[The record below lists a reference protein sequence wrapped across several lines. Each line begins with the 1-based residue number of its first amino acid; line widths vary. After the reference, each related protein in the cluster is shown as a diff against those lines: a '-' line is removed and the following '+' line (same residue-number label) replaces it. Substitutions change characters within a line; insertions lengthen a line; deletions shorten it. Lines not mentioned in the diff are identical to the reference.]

1 MASNDNKSKLHL
13 GSFDSERFWRA
24 PTLSQ
29 LPSVVDAQA
38 DAIVA
43 VMDELM
49 FAACHAEGGL
59 LVTRRPMDKTHV
71 DYLRETG
78 FRFSRN
84 EKPVETDETIS
95 GNDAICGLLQA
106 AANRAYFSELFSGLG
121 GLSPYSVLP
130 TTQPFCQH
138 YGIAQKI
145 PSIEAVRKAN
155 SKLFSHALEIEEL
168 GEWHGETIDSA
179 AELEKVG
186 KHLLKNTTI
195 LIKDDFGVSGKGNL
209 LVDSPQLLERISRHI
224 GKQEK
229 NGKQTRFLL
238 EPLLD
243 KALDFSCQLEIGP
256 TGEVTIISVQKMV
269 NAGFAFSAI
278 QTAEPMFM
286 EGLDKA
292 GYLDKM
298 QTVAAGL
305 YREGY
310 FGPVC
315 IDSMLLKDGSI
326 RSLVEIN
333 ARQSMGF
340 INHHIDRFLEPFSI
354 QGSLLF
360 FSLGLTKPVEF
371 DEVLHTMRE
380 EVILF
385 QPDRPEGILPLSAHT
400 LSVNRKTQTNSD
412 TPYKGRFYASLV
424 ATDPLARLGLKE
436 KMEQVFAKLGIR
448 VFTQ

>member
-209 LVDSPQLLERISRHI
+209 LVDSPQLLERIARHI

-229 NGKQTRFLL
+229 KW
-238 EPLLD
+238 
-243 KALDFSCQLEIGP
+243 
-256 TGEVTIISVQKMV
+256 
-269 NAGFAFSAI
+269 
-278 QTAEPMFM
+278 
-286 EGLDKA
+286 
-292 GYLDKM
+292 
-298 QTVAAGL
+298 
-305 YREGY
+305 
-310 FGPVC
+310 
-315 IDSMLLKDGSI
+315 
-326 RSLVEIN
+326 
-333 ARQSMGF
+333 
-340 INHHIDRFLEPFSI
+340 
-354 QGSLLF
+354 
-360 FSLGLTKPVEF
+360 
-371 DEVLHTMRE
+371 
-380 EVILF
+380 
-385 QPDRPEGILPLSAHT
+385 
-400 LSVNRKTQTNSD
+400 QTNSILAGTIAGQGTGFFLPIGNRPNWRSD
-412 TPYKGRFYASLV
+412 DYFRAKNGERRFCFCRHSNGGADVYG
-424 ATDPLARLGLKE
+424 RLGQGGLSG
-436 KMEQVFAKLGIR
+436 QNANCGGGALPGRLFWPRLHRLHAA
-448 VFTQ
+448 